1 MTVSPRA
8 SVQETEAAM
17 GIIVPRSLAQMTERR
32 KIAIRTKLFDELRKQ
47 YIADGFT
54 PDEAMAIALAKV
66 RAMKFE

>member
-1 MTVSPRA
+1 
-8 SVQETEAAM
+8 M

-32 KIAIRTKLFDELRKQ
+32 KIAIRTKLFDDLRKQ

-54 PDEAMAIALAKV
+54 PDEAIAIALAKI